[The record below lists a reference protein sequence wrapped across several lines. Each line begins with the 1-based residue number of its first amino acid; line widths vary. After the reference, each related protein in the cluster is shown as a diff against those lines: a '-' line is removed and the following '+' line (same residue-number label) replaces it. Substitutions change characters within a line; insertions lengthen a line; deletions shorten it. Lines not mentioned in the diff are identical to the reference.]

1 MIKNVRIE
9 DFDPDSPGSPGKEAF
24 FLETS
29 PWTTGQKLGFPVLL
43 ARGKKQGKTLVAV
56 AGVHGD
62 EYEGVQALHEI
73 FHQLNTDDM
82 NGKFLAVPVV
92 NLPAH
97 WAVSRHSPID
107 FLNLARVFPGKPD
120 GSFTE
125 RLAHHLSEKIISAA
139 DFFIDLHSA
148 GLQYLIPP
156 LVGYGIAATE
166 HARISEEAAQIFG
179 TPVIWG
185 HPGEVPPGRTISE
198 ADRRGIPWLYVEAS
212 GGARVH
218 SEELPYYKNG
228 LLNLLKYLKMIPG
241 EFEPARVKY
250 QLVGKGDIDEAVA
263 SSTAGFFV
271 PTVNILDPVVRNQVV
286 GLVRD
291 LFGETIE
298 EIRSQQ
304 AGYVV
309 LLRALPIVYPGE
321 TVCVITSGSHSGQ
334 KSSS

>member
-9 DFDPDSPGSPGKEAF
+9 DFDPDLSGPPGKEAF
-24 FLETS
+24 FLEIS
-29 PWTTGQKLGFPVLL
+29 PSTGGQRLGFPLL
-43 ARGKKQGKTLVAV
+43 VARGRGQGKTLVAI

-62 EYEGVQALHEI
+62 EYEGVQAIHEVY
-73 FHQLNTDDM
+73 HQLNPDEM
-82 NGKFLAVPVV
+82 SGKFLAVPVV

-107 FLNLARVFPGKPD
+107 FLNLARIFPGERD
-120 GSFTE
+120 GTFSE
-125 RLAHHLSEKIISAA
+125 RLAHHLSEKIINGA

-156 LVGYGIAATE
+156 MVGYGIGGTE
-166 HARISEEAAQIFG
+166 RARVSKEAAQIFG

-198 ADRRGIPWLYVEAS
+198 ADRRGISWLYVEAS
-212 GGARVH
+212 GGARVRA
-218 SEELPYYKNG
+218 EELPYYKNG
-228 LLNLLKYLKMIPG
+228 LLNLLKYLKIIPG
-241 EFEPARVKY
+241 QLEAGQVEY
-250 QLVGKGDIDEAVA
+250 QLVGKGDIDEAVS

-271 PTVNILDPVVRNQVV
+271 PMVHILEQVTRNQVV

-298 EIRSQQ
+298 KIRSQQ
-304 AGYVV
+304 AGYVI

-321 TVCVITSGSHSGQ
+321 TVCVITGGSAL
-334 KSSS
+334 